1 MSVTARRFTSGAAAA
16 TVLLLPVV
24 ASLAAT
30 PLSEVRVSPDTTVTL
45 SGTTAD
51 DESVVRDDLAGSVT
65 SLAIGSIP
73 AETDLDAYNV
83 RPNGVQLLSFDTTVV
98 LPGGI
103 TARPGDV
110 VRYDGAGYAIEFN
123 AAAAGIGPGVNLDAV
138 AVYGSSLLLS
148 FDTAFDIG
156 GLHVEPADLVLF
168 DGATFT
174 SFFSASPA
182 GIAPGLNLDAAD
194 YLPCN
199 GHLLL
204 SFDGSGTIGGV
215 AFDDEDV
222 LEFDRASTWEM
233 AYDGSAHD
241 PHWGPADLDAVHA
254 VVNLGAGTPA
264 VFSQTVSADADKT
277 TFRWP
282 TGLAYRAVRGTF
294 TTSTSIGAYAVQTI
308 TIATSNV
315 VVEPSTPAAGT
326 GFWILVKPGGCTPTS
341 WQSTLGSEPGR
352 DSAIP

>member
-1 MSVTARRFTSGAAAA
+1 MPVNARRLASGAAAA
-16 TVLLLPVV
+16 TAFLWPIV
-24 ASLAAT
+24 AALAAT
-30 PLSEVRVSPDTTVTL
+30 PLSEIRVSPDTTVTL
-45 SGTTAD
+45 GGLTVD
-51 DESVVRDDLAGSVT
+51 DENVARDDLAGTVT
-65 SLAIGSIP
+65 KLVIGSIP

-83 RPNGVQLLSFDTTVV
+83 RPDGVQLLSFDTTVV

>member
-1 MSVTARRFTSGAAAA
+1 MTASRFASCAAAA
-16 TVLLLPVV
+16 TVLLWPMV

-30 PLSEVRVSPDTTVTL
+30 PLSEVRVSPDTTATL
-45 SGTTAD
+45 GGTTAD
-51 DESVVRDDLAGSVT
+51 DEDVVRDDLAGSVT
-65 SLAIGSIP
+65 LLPLGSFP
-73 AETDLDAYNV
+73 AEADLDAYNV
-83 RPNGVQLLSFDTTVV
+83 RPNGVQLLSFDTTLT

-103 TARPGDV
+103 TAQPGDV
-110 VRYDGAGYAIEFN
+110 VRYDGASYAIEFG
-123 AAAAGIGPGVNLDAV
+123 AAAVGIGPGVNLDAV

-148 FDTAFDIG
+148 FDTALDIG

-168 DGATFT
+168 QGSTFS
-174 SFFSASPA
+174 SFFSGSLA

-199 GHLLL
+199 GHVLL

-222 LEFDRASTWEM
+222 LEFDRSSTWEM

-241 PHWGPADLDAVHA
+241 PNWGPADLDAVHA
-254 VVNLGAGTPA
+254 VVNLGSGAPV
-264 VFSQTVSADADKT
+264 VFSQTVKADADKA

-282 TGLAYRAVRGTF
+282 AGLAYRAVRGSF

-315 VVEPSTPAAGT
+315 VGEPSTPAAGT